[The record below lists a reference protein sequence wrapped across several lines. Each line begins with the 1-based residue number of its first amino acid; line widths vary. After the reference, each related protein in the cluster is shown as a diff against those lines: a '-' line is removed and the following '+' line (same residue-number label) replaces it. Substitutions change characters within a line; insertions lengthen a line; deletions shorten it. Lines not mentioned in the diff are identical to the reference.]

1 MKINSIMI
9 TLKAWRVRLCA
20 DVPSPVQSNCD
31 DDSLRILYV
40 VSYARSCRPIV
51 RHERG
56 VRSRFRECKPVQPR
70 VQPFLRPANN
80 SRNQGA
86 ARRQSCRVHCRLT
99 TNRQVTRS
107 EVGFES
113 VSQFNREYSRF
124 FGQPTIREI
133 KALRDGKVAV
143 STAA

>member
-40 VSYARSCRPIV
+40 VSYARYCRPIV
-51 RHERG
+51 WQ
-56 VRSRFRECKPVQPR
+56 S
-70 VQPFLRPANN
+70 
-80 SRNQGA
+80 A
-86 ARRQSCRVHCRLT
+86 AF
-99 TNRQVTRS
+99 
-107 EVGFES
+107 EVGYES